1 MLADL
6 IAALVRANLFTG
18 LVVLVILAL
27 RIPARRYL
35 GPHTAY
41 VLWLAAPLAFISCL
55 IPGAEAE
62 TDAAA
67 AAAAAA
73 ASGPIFRALPPTV
86 PLSAVA
92 AVWLVGVTIS
102 VGLVVLGQLR
112 FLARARAGQAGP
124 AVVGVICPRCVTPGD
139 FRDTFTEPERALIR
153 AHERAHIDRND
164 PKVNAAITAAQALCW
179 FNPLVHVAAYY
190 ARLDQEFAC
199 DATVMS
205 GRSRQRRL
213 YAQTMLKTQMAAA
226 HVPLGCHWIA
236 APHPLE
242 TRIALLKAPA
252 VGDIRRLTGAWIAA
266 GAAMVSAYATW
277 AAQPASPPRPHFV
290 QAIYTLPAAPMR
302 AGWVVIRLT
311 PDQLAALPQ
320 PKASAK

>member
-6 IAALVRANLFTG
+6 IAGFVRANAFAG
-18 LVVLVILAL
+18 LTILLILAL
-27 RIPARRYL
+27 RVPTRRYL

-41 VLWLAAPLAFISCL
+41 ILWLAAPLAFISCL

-62 TDAAA
+62 TADAAA
-67 AAAAAA
+67 AATAAAI
-73 ASGPIFRALPPTV
+73 GPITRALPAAA
-86 PLSAVA
+86 PLSAV
-92 AVWLVGVTIS
+92 VLFWLAGVALA

-124 AVVGVICPRCVTPGD
+124 AVVGVICPRYVTPSD
-139 FRDTFTEPERALIR
+139 FADTFTDPERALIR

-164 PKVNAAITAAQALCW
+164 PKVNAAITAAQAICW

-190 ARLDQEFAC
+190 ARLDQELAC

-213 YAQTMLKTQMAAA
+213 YAQTMLKTQMASA

-252 VGDIRRLTGAWIAA
+252 VGDIRRLTGAWVAA
-266 GAAMVSAYATW
+266 GLAVAWSYAAWVT
-277 AAQPASPPRPHFV
+277 QPPSPPRPHFV
-290 QAIYTLPAAPMR
+290 QEVFNLPAAPMR
-302 AGWVVIRLT
+302 AGWVMIRLSSE
-311 PDQLAALPQ
+311 QLAALPQ
-320 PKASAK
+320 PRTSAK